1 MKLICKDTNKGS
13 ITFFTKG
20 KYAFRG
26 VNRNDT
32 TDDVPDPILDVNN
45 YNESIQF
52 YSKTP
57 GMCEVDW
64 GDGNK
69 EQFPFVKDR
78 SESIYGRYRLMFRR
92 RDISYR
98 KNPDSHPWWFRKEDG
113 SQYVPVDNHAYADGR
128 KDVQRAVSI
137 DFTCDIYYA
146 RIDAC
151 RMTSFPIVDIPDLET
166 LIVSHTMHVND
177 GIPIDKLSRSKKLT
191 YINLRNV
198 GQRMTVIPEAITS
211 KTEVYYLSMFNMLD
225 LRDIESSGIR
235 NIKNMKN
242 LQTLELSS
250 CYLDRYI
257 KEFNDLPKL
266 KTLNITPGPS
276 DMWNYFDI
284 NTLPFFEV
292 DKINPTITTFE
303 FLNDWMAS
311 ERRTG
316 WNDDNMS
323 GRGLEHL
330 TSFIA
335 AHSNSLRMD
344 KLPDYIYEMRAIT
357 WFDVNCSTHSQ
368 QRSDDFVDSFYKLVT
383 EWDQITMTSVA
394 NDGKRNQFY
403 GLSVSMYTS
412 AYPTENQR
420 PSGTEQ
426 APEGFVKGSSN
437 GSPATPMEKIYV
449 LKNNYAQRWTIKP
462 E

>member
-1 MKLICKDTNKGS
+1 MAFLAGYDTVVSYVTFIVNEDRFPCFDGKGADY
-13 ITFFTKG
+13 I
-20 KYAFRG
+20 
-26 VNRNDT
+26 
-32 TDDVPDPILDVNN
+32 PDPIISSDAFNRNLRFSANN
-45 YNESIQF
+45 
-52 YSKTP
+52 P
-57 GMCEVDW
+57 GFVDVDW
-64 GDGNK
+64 GDGTK
-69 EQFPFVKDR
+69 DQYPLVKISD
-78 SESIYGRYRLMFRR
+78 G
-92 RDISYR
+92 SYR
-98 KNPDSHPWWFRKEDG
+98 IVFRSLDIEYKKNPDDTTWWFRKEDG
-113 SQYVPVDNHAYADGR
+113 SQYVPIDNHAYADGR
-128 KDVQRAVSI
+128 RDVQRAVSI

-146 RIDAC
+146 NIQVC
-151 RMTSFPIVDIPDLET
+151 KMTSFPIVDIPGLEF
-166 LIVSHTMHVND
+166 LVVSHTLYVND
-177 GIPIDKLSRSKKLT
+177 GIPVDKLSRSKKLI
-191 YINLRNV
+191 YIDLQNI

-211 KTEVYYLSMFNMLD
+211 KTEVYYLNMFNMLD

-266 KTLNITPGPS
+266 TSLRIHPGPS

-292 DKINPTITTFE
+292 DKINPNITDFN
-303 FLNDWMAS
+303 FLDDWVS
-311 ERRTG
+311 GERRTG

-357 WFDVNCSTHSQ
+357 WFDVNNSTHSQ

-394 NDGKRNQFY
+394 SDNKRNQFY
-403 GLSVSMYTS
+403 GLQVSMYS
-412 AYPTENQR
+412 AQYPNENQR

-462 E
+462 A